1 MGHSGKTGQWERDS
15 RLASLW
21 LRVAF
26 ALSLSLACAAARG
39 EALMLWEVSGGSVPL
54 WLFGSVHVC
63 RPDCFPLP
71 SAIEKRFASAEVL
84 VVELDPSKP
93 NVSAAMNRFAASEA
107 PLKAQLSAGEWAIL
121 KKRLKPFGI
130 MDARLDA
137 LGATGAS
144 LLLAM
149 SVAREAGLSA
159 ESGVDLHLI
168 AKARARG
175 KPLIELETVE
185 RQIAAISSASN
196 EQNLAEIRQTLAA
209 AEDGSLRRQLEEIV
223 MAWKAA
229 DAPRL
234 AEVLRRAEADGPE
247 ASPLIA
253 ELLDRRNR
261 EMADSLERLARG
273 GHSAFAVIG
282 SAHLAGPES
291 IPALLGK
298 RGLRV
303 RQLSSSDL

>member
-1 MGHSGKTGQWERDS
+1 MGAFGKTGRWERDS
-15 RLASLW
+15 RLAALW
-21 LRVAF
+21 LRVVF
-26 ALSLSLACAAARG
+26 ALSLSLACAVAKG
-39 EALMLWEVSGGSVPL
+39 QALMLWEVSSGSAPL

-63 RPDCFPLP
+63 RSDCFPLP
-71 SAIEKRFASAEVL
+71 SAIEKRFASAEML

-93 NVSAAMNRFAASEA
+93 TVSAAMNRFASSET
-107 PLKAQLSAGEWAIL
+107 PLKAQLSADEWAIL
-121 KKRLKPFGI
+121 KRRLKPLGI
-130 MDARLDA
+130 SDAGLDA

-144 LLLAM
+144 LVLMM

-159 ESGVDLHLI
+159 EFGVDLHLI
-168 AKARARG
+168 AEARASG
-175 KPLIELETVE
+175 KPLVELETVE
-185 RQIAAISSASN
+185 RQIAAISAGSS
-196 EQNLAEIRQTLAA
+196 EQNLADIRQTLVA

-223 MAWKAA
+223 TAWKAA

-234 AEVLRRAEADGPE
+234 AEVLRQAEAGEP
-247 ASPLIA
+247 SSTQIA
-253 ELLDRRNR
+253 ELLDHRNR
-261 EMADSLERLARG
+261 EMADSLERLVRG

-291 IPALLGK
+291 IPELLGK